1 VKTFALKV
9 VTPNHE
15 VFNGEAEHVRLPGA
29 EGFFGVWAGHAPLLS
44 ILEIGAA
51 NFRSAGAERTLAITG
66 GYAEV
71 LGDTVTVIARSAE
84 FVEEIDVARAEIS
97 RKRALE
103 RLSAHEP
110 GIDGHRAQA
119 AIRRALL
126 RLSLADIRPRR

>member
-1 VKTFALKV
+1 MKTFALKV
-9 VTPNHE
+9 VTPNRE
-15 VFNGEAEHVRLPGA
+15 VFNGQAEHVRLPGA

-51 NFRSAGAERTLAITG
+51 NFRADGAEKTMAITG

-84 FVEEIDVARAEIS
+84 FAEEIDAARAEAS

-103 RLSAHEP
+103 RLSAHDP
-110 GIDGHRAQA
+110 AIDGPRAQA

-126 RLSLADIRPRR
+126 RLSLTARSARR